1 MTVGSIGVL
10 RVEVSSE
17 GGAKASEN
25 EWTSDG
31 RSMGV
36 LRVVMSL
43 EGSAK
48 VSGRSRPR
56 TVGA

>member
-1 MTVGSIGVL
+1 VTVRSIGVL

-17 GGAKASEN
+17 GGAKASKK

-31 RSMGV
+31 QSMGV
-36 LRVVMSL
+36 LKVEVSV
-43 EGSAK
+43 EGRAK

-56 TVGA
+56 TVRA